1 MRRQV
6 HGRRQPRPAPGGA
19 PQGEW
24 GPGTGKGIPVG
35 CWGGPGGLLELLQ
48 QSRGCPS
55 HRLPAPVGA
64 GGRAQPMC
72 ASPTVPQYFGCCS
85 ALFWAHAG
93 GIPPGGGCGGFCSL
107 PGCPCPAGQPPG
119 WGLCSA
125 RRPGSRQLGRDPA
138 ACHARKIPDNT
149 ILQAVCPKKG
159 ATACCFFWLSTPLA
173 SPSRRGAQGR
183 CLSTAR
189 LDVALAPSR

>member
-24 GPGTGKGIPVG
+24 GPGTRKGIPVG
-35 CWGGPGGLLELLQ
+35 CWGVPVGCWSSSSRAEAAPAIGSQHLWVQVAGHSPCVHHPLFRSILGAALPYFGHMLEVFLLVGAAGASAPFLAV
-48 QSRGCPS
+48 
-55 HRLPAPVGA
+55 PAP
-64 GGRAQPMC
+64 R
-72 ASPTVPQYFGCCS
+72 
-85 ALFWAHAG
+85 
-93 GIPPGGGCGGFCSL
+93 
-107 PGCPCPAGQPPG
+107 
-119 WGLCSA
+119 
-125 RRPGSRQLGRDPA
+125 GSRQGGVCAPQGVLAAGSRGGIQQPVMQGRSRTTQSYRRSAP
-138 ACHARKIPDNT
+138 RKVP
-149 ILQAVCPKKG
+149 LPV
-159 ATACCFFWLSTPLA
+159 FFWLSTPLA